1 VRILFLTH
9 RLPYAPD
16 RGDRIRAYFLLREM
30 SRFASVFLFSLV
42 HDDREAAE
50 AARVPFATQ
59 VRVARVPRLRNLLR
73 GAARLGTRQPLTH
86 ALLDAPDARGVLSG
100 LQESAQPDLVVA
112 YCSGMAQF
120 AIESS
125 ISSLPFVLDMVDL
138 DSTKWDQLASRH
150 HGLWRWIYAR
160 EARTLRAFETVAV
173 IRAKATLVV
182 NDRERTEVMRLDS
195 RAKVHVVE
203 NGIDVASF
211 TPSPS
216 PVADP
221 VVMFCGVMSYL
232 PNEEGVRWFAAEIWP
247 RIRSQRPDAKFMI
260 VGDEPTRAIQS
271 LAADSSIEVTGRVP
285 AVQPFLSRAAVSVA
299 PLRLA
304 RGLQNK
310 VLEALA
316 AGIPVV
322 VTSAVLD
329 GLPSQVRPSCET
341 ADDADAFAAA
351 VLHLLNLSPA
361 ERRARATAAH
371 VDTLGWSAQM
381 GSLQD
386 ILRAALKPA

>member
-42 HDDREAAE
+42 HDDSEAAQVS
-50 AARVPFATQ
+50 RVPFATE
-59 VRVARVPRLRNLLR
+59 VRVARVPRLRNLVR
-73 GAARLGTRQPLTH
+73 GLAQLGTRRPLTH
-86 ALLDAPDARGVLSG
+86 VLLDAPDAREALAS
-100 LQESAQPDLVVA
+100 LKESARPDLVVA

-125 ISSLPFVLDMVDL
+125 MSSLPFVLDMVDL
-138 DSTKWDQLASRH
+138 DSTKWDQLAGRH
-150 HGLWRWIYAR
+150 RGLWRWIYAR
-160 EARTLRAFETVAV
+160 EARTLRAFETAAV
-173 IRAKATLVV
+173 NQARTTLVV
-182 NDRERTEVMRLDS
+182 NDRERAEVMRLDS
-195 RAKVHVVE
+195 RAKVVVVE

-211 TPSPS
+211 SPSAS

-221 VVMFCGVMSYL
+221 VVVFCGVMSYL
-232 PNEEGVRWFAAEIWP
+232 PNEEGVRWFVADVWP
-247 RIRSQRPDAKFMI
+247 RVRARRPDARFMI
-260 VGDEPTRAIQS
+260 VGGEPTRAIQS

-316 AGIPVV
+316 AGVPVV
-322 VTSAVLD
+322 VTSAVGD
-329 GLPSQVRPSCET
+329 GLPIQVRRSCET

-351 VLHLLNLSPA
+351 VLQLLNLSPG
-361 ERRARATAAH
+361 ERRDRARAAH
-371 VDTLGWSAQM
+371 VETLGWSEQM
-381 GSLQD
+381 GALED
-386 ILRAALKPA
+386 ILRGAMEQA